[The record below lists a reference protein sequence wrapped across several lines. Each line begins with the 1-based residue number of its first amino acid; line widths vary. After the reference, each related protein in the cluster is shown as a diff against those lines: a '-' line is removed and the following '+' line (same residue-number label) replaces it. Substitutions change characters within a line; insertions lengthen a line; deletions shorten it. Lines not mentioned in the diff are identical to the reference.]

1 MEHELQMLLKTPGNE
16 CCADCKAIFP
26 RYASITLAIFLC
38 NRCYNIHR
46 CMGAHIT
53 HTKSVGFDKW
63 SYEEVGHMSSIGNA
77 IANLYWEENV
87 PHGYKRPTMDSP
99 NWEIEKWIHDKYE
112 RKLFCF
118 GELPPPLGT
127 TNVRDYITRHA
138 SKKLINSHQVKLTPL
153 GSLRCGP
160 NCVAKVVA
168 IDMAAASWSDES
180 LGFHDRNNNDNNNL
194 SSNSSYNSVAE
205 TWSNPKSQQ
214 LDTMNLTNSSYGTP
228 ESNLSSNSSVPP
240 AISSSSSLNQAYP
253 LIVWNANS
261 FAADGDDD
269 INVNS
274 DNGDD
279 DEFGSYVQA

>member
-1 MEHELQMLLKTPGNE
+1 M
-16 CCADCKAIFP
+16 
-26 RYASITLAIFLC
+26 
-38 NRCYNIHR
+38 
-46 CMGAHIT
+46 
-53 HTKSVGFDKW
+53 
-63 SYEEVGHMSSIGNA
+63 
-77 IANLYWEENV
+77 
-87 PHGYKRPTMDSP
+87 
-99 NWEIEKWIHDKYE
+99 
-112 RKLFCF
+112 
-118 GELPPPLGT
+118 
-127 TNVRDYITRHA
+127 RDYITRHA

-168 IDMAAASWSDES
+168 IDMAAALWSDES
-180 LGFHDRNNNDNNNL
+180 LGFHDRNNNNDNNNL

-261 FAADGDDD
+261 FAADGEDN

-274 DNGDD
+274 DHGDD

>member
-1 MEHELQMLLKTPGNE
+1 MR
-16 CCADCKAIFP
+16 IF
-26 RYASITLAIFLC
+26 SIIF
-38 NRCYNIHR
+38 IFFQ
-46 CMGAHIT
+46 
-53 HTKSVGFDKW
+53 VQ
-63 SYEEVGHMSSIGNA
+63 
-77 IANLYWEENV
+77 
-87 PHGYKRPTMDSP
+87 
-99 NWEIEKWIHDKYE
+99 
-112 RKLFCF
+112 
-118 GELPPPLGT
+118 
-127 TNVRDYITRHA
+127 DYITRHA
-138 SKKLINSHQVKLTPL
+138 SKKSINSHQVKLTPL

-168 IDMAAASWSDES
+168 IDMAAALWSDES
-180 LGFHDRNNNDNNNL
+180 LGFHDHRNNNNL

-205 TWSNPKSQQ
+205 TWSNSKSQQ

-228 ESNLSSNSSVPP
+228 ESNLSSNSSIPP

-261 FAADGDDD
+261 FVADGDDND

>member
-1 MEHELQMLLKTPGNE
+1 MEHELQMLLKAPGNE
-16 CCADCKAIFP
+16 RCADCKAIFP

-38 NRCYNIHR
+38 NRCYNIHQ

-138 SKKLINSHQVKLTPL
+138 SKKTINSHQVKLTPL

-160 NCVAKVVA
+160 NC
-168 IDMAAASWSDES
+168 
-180 LGFHDRNNNDNNNL
+180 
-194 SSNSSYNSVAE
+194 
-205 TWSNPKSQQ
+205 

-253 LIVWNANS
+253 SIVWNANS
-261 FAADGDDD
+261 FVADGEDD

-274 DNGDD
+274 DNDD

>member
-1 MEHELQMLLKTPGNE
+1 M
-16 CCADCKAIFP
+16 
-26 RYASITLAIFLC
+26 
-38 NRCYNIHR
+38 
-46 CMGAHIT
+46 
-53 HTKSVGFDKW
+53 
-63 SYEEVGHMSSIGNA
+63 
-77 IANLYWEENV
+77 
-87 PHGYKRPTMDSP
+87 
-99 NWEIEKWIHDKYE
+99 
-112 RKLFCF
+112 
-118 GELPPPLGT
+118 
-127 TNVRDYITRHA
+127 RDYITRHA

-168 IDMAAASWSDES
+168 IDMAAALWSDES

-240 AISSSSSLNQAYP
+240 AISSSTSLNQTYP

-261 FAADGDDD
+261 FAADGEDN

-274 DNGDD
+274 DHGDD